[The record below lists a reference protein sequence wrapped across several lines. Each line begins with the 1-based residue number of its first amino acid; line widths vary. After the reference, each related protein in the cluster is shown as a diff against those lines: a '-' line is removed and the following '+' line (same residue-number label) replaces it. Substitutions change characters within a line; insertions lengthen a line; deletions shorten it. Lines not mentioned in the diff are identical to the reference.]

1 MSATYFK
8 SIIAALNCVKNTP
21 DAALHAVEQLSRL
34 QGTYLASG
42 RGSDATLASA
52 QRHIEVIIKWATK
65 ARDDIQAAKSAQP
78 VQPRAKPISQYEGGR
93 RKRLVATPLPLTQE
107 PPRVA

>member
-8 SIIAALNCVKNTP
+8 NIIAALNCVKNTP
-21 DAALHAVEQLSRL
+21 DAAMHAVEQLSRL
-34 QGTYLASG
+34 QGNYLASG
-42 RGSDATLASA
+42 NASEATLASA
-52 QRHIEVIIKWATK
+52 QRHVEVIIKWATK

-78 VQPRAKPISQYEGGR
+78 SQPRAKQTSQYDGGR
-93 RKRLVATPLPLTQE
+93 RKRPVVTPLARTQE